1 MSAGESILGRL
12 LDRISIEAE
21 EVKRRV
27 EDLLDGGEAD
37 DR

>member
-1 MSAGESILGRL
+1 MSAGESVFGKL

-27 EDLLDGGEAD
+27 EDILDGNDE
-37 DR
+37 